1 MNTSMFRDTTE
12 SHSYNGAEMAVYG
25 TLYFLMFATVV
36 FLMTSSSPTN
46 ESGFNV
52 DKKDSISNA
61 EIEMSSDAFLREIMD
76 REEETVLEQHR
87 SPFSINDHQE
97 EFETEDEQ
105 DSVKLLEGGKH
116 LREETDF

>member
-36 FLMTSSSPTN
+36 FLMTSSSPIN
-46 ESGFNV
+46 DSGFNV
-52 DKKDSISNA
+52 DKKDSISNS
-61 EIEMSSDAFLREIMD
+61 EIEMSGDAFMTDIMD
-76 REEETVLEQHR
+76 REEETILEQHR
-87 SPFSINDHQE
+87 SPFSINDRQE
-97 EFETEDEQ
+97 QFKTEEEQ

-116 LREETDF
+116 LEEEIDF